1 MQKEY
6 PPPSRRRWRVPR
18 VIVVPLIVV
27 AAVAGTF
34 LATRPLGGRPQPSF
48 FVIGSAAPGVQIGQ
62 IAPGTA
68 GAPAPELTLTD
79 LAGAAV
85 TLRDFDGHPV
95 WIIFWKTACE
105 PCEAEAADVAAA
117 YAAHRA
123 TGLVLLGIDVWDT
136 ADSVAEYAQKH
147 ELSYPIAIDSS
158 TAFMDAYGLWGAPT
172 HYFIGA
178 DGIIRDRYFGP
189 MTSDL
194 IEGSLGAILPASAPS
209 GVQPS
214 S

>member
-6 PPPSRRRWRVPR
+6 PPPTRPRWRVPR
-18 VIVVPLIVV
+18 LVAVPLIAV
-27 AAVAGTF
+27 AAVAGIF
-34 LATRPLGGRPQPSF
+34 LATRPLGGQPQPSF

-68 GAPAPELTLTD
+68 RAPAPELALTD
-79 LAGAAV
+79 LAGATL

-136 ADSVAEYAQKH
+136 AEAVADYTDEHQLDYR
-147 ELSYPIAIDSS
+147 IAIDSS
-158 TAFMDAYGLWGAPT
+158 TGFMNAYGLWGAPT
-172 HYFIGA
+172 HYFIGS

-189 MTSDL
+189 MTGDL
-194 IEGSLGAILPASAPS
+194 IEESLRAIIRASAPS
-209 GVQPS
+209 ALQPS
-214 S
+214 P